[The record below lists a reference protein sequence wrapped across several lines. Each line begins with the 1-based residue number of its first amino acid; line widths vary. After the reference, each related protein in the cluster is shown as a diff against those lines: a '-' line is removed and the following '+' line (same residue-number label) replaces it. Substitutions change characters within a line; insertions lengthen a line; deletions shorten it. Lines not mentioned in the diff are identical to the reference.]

1 MGAADLALFGTN
13 RVVLCGWLSVTVV
26 IFIFLF
32 LLIP

>member
-1 MGAADLALFGTN
+1 MGTADLAVFRAN

-26 IFIFLF
+26 IFIFLS